1 MGDTEEYRS
10 SGPSIKKAQRSAATL
25 ALQQTKFRHPSPKVS
40 KINESKGMWPLTPTV
55 ELNVLAMKLGENA
68 VYHVY
73 EPPRP
78 QPQSYPFGAI
88 GATGATNAYD
98 FRGMHYQ
105 RYHIPR
111 GPYCAT
117 LNVGSRQFVGK
128 GRTAQAARHAAAEE
142 ALKVLRELPLPQN
155 NNEINAENNETN
167 DGIDANT
174 NSSDDYIK
182 SPISLI
188 HEIALKRNLSVK
200 FEVIGETGPSHLPK
214 FVTQCT
220 VGEIVTT
227 GEGNGKKVSKK
238 NAAIKML
245 DELKKLEPL
254 PTVHKCDDNKEIS
267 DQSVGSSVAN
277 TQRHKNPRH
286 RKPFVK
292 KKRSNSNIIK
302 DTALKPSEDNNKET
316 NDSSVNNNNNLI
328 NTNTNNNNLNSNL
341 SNGNISNKSEE
352 LVLESSSNGTTSS
365 SSTIH
370 PINRLI
376 QLQQARKE
384 KEPIFNVISE
394 RCTDRRRREFSI
406 ECTIN
411 ITKGSNAPQV
421 ISAIGLGPNK
431 KVAKKNAAE
440 SMLQQLGYSSKP
452 QPQSILKQ
460 DSGEGQ
466 QLQKKIRQVKF
477 VEDKSDQQLLDLSLI
492 QPKMGRQLVPGLI
505 LMPTETNVGL
515 KNGTNSRID
524 TNSMGDSTGLF
535 NFYYHFFL

>member
-1 MGDTEEYRS
+1 
-10 SGPSIKKAQRSAATL
+10 
-25 ALQQTKFRHPSPKVS
+25 
-40 KINESKGMWPLTPTV
+40 MWPLTPTV

-117 LNVGSRQFVGK
+117 LTVGSRQFVGK

-142 ALKVLRELPLPQN
+142 ALKVLRELPLPLSN
-155 NNEINAENNETN
+155 SENNAENNETN

-182 SPISLI
+182 SPISLV
-188 HEIALKRNLSVK
+188 HEMALKRNLSVK

-267 DQSVGSSVAN
+267 DQNVGNSVAN
-277 TQRHKNPRH
+277 TQRHRNPRL

-292 KKRSNSNIIK
+292 KKKSNSNIIK

-316 NDSSVNNNNNLI
+316 NDSSVNNNNSNLI
-328 NTNTNNNNLNSNL
+328 NTNSNNNNNNNNLNPNL
-341 SNGNISNKSEE
+341 SNCNISNKCEE

-365 SSTIH
+365 SLTIH

-406 ECTIN
+406 ECTIS
-411 ITKGSNAPQV
+411 ITKGPNAPQV

-477 VEDKSDQQLLDLSLI
+477 VEDNSAQQLIDLSLI

-524 TNSMGDSTGLF
+524 TNSMGDSTGL
-535 NFYYHFFL
+535 

>member
-1 MGDTEEYRS
+1 
-10 SGPSIKKAQRSAATL
+10 
-25 ALQQTKFRHPSPKVS
+25 
-40 KINESKGMWPLTPTV
+40 
-55 ELNVLAMKLGENA
+55 
-68 VYHVY
+68 
-73 EPPRP
+73 
-78 QPQSYPFGAI
+78 
-88 GATGATNAYD
+88 
-98 FRGMHYQ
+98 
-105 RYHIPR
+105 
-111 GPYCAT
+111 
-117 LNVGSRQFVGK
+117 
-128 GRTAQAARHAAAEE
+128 
-142 ALKVLRELPLPQN
+142 
-155 NNEINAENNETN
+155 
-167 DGIDANT
+167 
-174 NSSDDYIK
+174 
-182 SPISLI
+182 
-188 HEIALKRNLSVK
+188 
-200 FEVIGETGPSHLPK
+200 
-214 FVTQCT
+214 
-220 VGEIVTT
+220 VTT

-302 DTALKPSEDNNKET
+302 DTALKPSEDNNKEI

-328 NTNTNNNNLNSNL
+328 NTNTNTNTNNNLNSNL
-341 SNGNISNKSEE
+341 SNSNISNKSEE
-352 LVLESSSNGTTSS
+352 LVLESSSNGTTSC

-406 ECTIN
+406 ECIIN
-411 ITKGSNAPQV
+411 ITKGPNAPQV

-477 VEDKSDQQLLDLSLI
+477 VEDKSAQQLVDLSLI

-524 TNSMGDSTGLF
+524 TNSMDDSTGL
-535 NFYYHFFL
+535 